1 MWKGSW
7 ITALLLVLAVV
18 ATTTQAF
25 VVVCPSTHL
34 TARSQAIRSAM
45 LSRPTTPVTTSRSSS
60 SSTRLFADGAPFA
73 VVVQA
78 EIEPDRMAEFLE
90 LIETNAVETRK
101 EPGCVRF
108 DVLRSQDNPAE
119 FFFYELY
126 ENEAAVDHHKKQ
138 THYNLWANFKESG
151 GVVKSTSFK
160 TDAEFLT

>member
-1 MWKGSW
+1 MWKESW
-7 ITALLLVLAVV
+7 ITAFLLVFLSAV

-25 VVVCPSTHL
+25 VVGPSTPVPV
-34 TARSQAIRSAM
+34 SQASRYAFS
-45 LSRPTTPVTTSRSSS
+45 SRPTAPATTRQS
-60 SSTRLFADGAPFA
+60 SSTRLFAEAAPFA

-78 EIEPDRMAEFLE
+78 EIEPDRMAEFLK

-138 THYNLWANFKESG
+138 PHYNLWATFKESG